1 MVSLLCAG
9 TGLNLLFWAFQLLQR
24 VEVILEHEF
33 VLNGDRGMDW
43 CLVGINM
50 IECGVERLK
59 RGLVMRGIDG

>member
-1 MVSLLCAG
+1 MVGLLCAG

-50 IECGVERLK
+50 IEFGVERLK